1 MNRPSTKLSV
11 VIPVYNERQTVAKI
25 VARALKVDLG
35 PLEREV
41 IIVDDGSTDGTDEI
55 LKSVRELPDVKVF
68 TQPMNL
74 GKGAAVTRGFR
85 ESVGDVVLV
94 QDADLEYNP
103 SEYPILLRPILD
115 GEADVVYG
123 SRFLGSRDGSRVLYF
138 WHSVGNKLLTL
149 FSNACTDLNL
159 TDMETCYKAMTR
171 DIVDRLDLQSRGFG
185 MEPEITCK
193 VARLRARIFEVPI
206 SYRGRTYDEGK
217 KIGLKDAFVALWTI
231 LRFAYWTPPPRE
243 R

>member
-1 MNRPSTKLSV
+1 MLTATSEISTVSF
-11 VIPVYNERQTVAKI
+11 
-25 VARALKVDLG
+25 
-35 PLEREV
+35 EV
-41 IIVDDGSTDGTDEI
+41 IVIDDGSRDATRSLLLGRSALYDHLVLLD
-55 LKSVRELPDVKVF
+55 
-68 TQPMNL
+68 QQH
-74 GKGAAVTRGFR
+74 GKGGAVLKGLQRA
-85 ESVGDVVLV
+85 SGDYVLF

-115 GEADVVYG
+115 GKADVVYG

-138 WHSVGNKLLTL
+138 WHSIGNKLLTL

-159 TDMETCYKAMTR
+159 TEMDTCYLSISS
-171 DIVDRLDLQSRGFG
+171 DVVVRLDLQCGGFG

-206 SYRGRTYDEGK
+206 SYSGRTYDEGK
-217 KIGLKDAFVALWTI
+217 KIGLQDAFVALWTI
-231 LRFAYWTPPPRE
+231 LRFAHWTPPPRE